1 MLTYDESNELEKI
14 KLESK
19 KEDTLQMQA
28 QVESKKEDTLQM
40 QHSNENLRLQ
50 IELEKLRQNK
60 IPSQENIGIS
70 SNTEN
75 SSTLSKITNILTG
88 KNLMTEQERINF
100 YEWLSQNLV
109 RYDDRQ
115 NPMTIQNILD
125 RYLVKP
131 SVSSVMKKNYKD
143 VVIEYINKNFPRE
156 ISEPLKRKVN
166 GSYVRG
172 WYNFG
177 LKDISQ

>member
-1 MLTYDESNELEKI
+1 MYKVISKENKLLTYDESNELEKI
-14 KLESK
+14 KL
-19 KEDTLQMQA
+19 
-28 QVESKKEDTLQM
+28 ESKKEDTLQM

-88 KNLMTEQERINF
+88 KNLMSEQERINF

-115 NPMTIQNILD
+115 KPMTIQNILD